1 MAQMPVSGEPG
12 HEMYSWA
19 HDLFPINRSLTGDGV
34 RQTLAYLAQ
43 RLPGLTRH
51 EIPTGQQAFDWTI
64 PREWRIRDAFIADLD
79 GKRLVDFRES
89 NLHVVGY
96 SEPVDR
102 VMSRAEL
109 EPHLHSLPDQPD
121 AIPYVTS
128 YYSRN
133 WGFCLRQTERDK
145 LGEGPFHVRIDS
157 ELFDGSL
164 TYADLVI
171 PGDTADEVLLTTY
184 VCHPSMAN
192 NELSG
197 PVVLTSLGRWLQ
209 SLPNRR
215 YTYRLVFS
223 PETIG
228 ALAYLSQHLEHL
240 RRQVVAGWV
249 LTCVGDDRSWSFLP
263 SRRGDTLVD
272 RVSRA
277 VLTEEVGAF
286 NEYPWSTRGSDERQY
301 CAPGVDLPFA
311 SIMRTKYAE
320 YPEYHTSL
328 DDLSL
333 ISPEGLSAS
342 LRTHQRCLEVLE
354 ANHKWKVT
362 TIGEPQL
369 GKRGLYPTLSKT
381 GSATGVR
388 TMMDVLSYADG
399 AVDLVDLA
407 SRVGAP
413 IGEVEGIVSRLAAAS
428 LLEAVE

>member
-12 HEMYSWA
+12 DDMYSWA
-19 HDLFPINRSLTGDGV
+19 RDLFPINRSLTGDGV
-34 RQTLAYLAQ
+34 RQTLAYLAE

-64 PREWRIRDAFIADLD
+64 PREWRIRDAFIADAD

-121 AIPYVTS
+121 AIPYVTL

-133 WGFCLRQTERDK
+133 WGFCLRQTERDE
-145 LGEGPFHVRIDS
+145 LGEGPFRVRIDS

-171 PGDTADEVLLTTY
+171 PGDTTDEVLLTTY

-197 PVVLTSLGRWLQ
+197 PVVLTALGRWLQ

-277 VLTEEVGAF
+277 VLAEEVGAF
-286 NEYPWSTRGSDERQY
+286 TEYPWSTRGSDERQY

-311 SIMRTKYAE
+311 SIMRTKYGE

-342 LRTHQRCLEVLE
+342 LRTYKRCLEVLE
-354 ANHKWKVT
+354 ANRKWKVT

-399 AVDLVDLA
+399 TVDLVDLA

-413 IGEVEGIVSRLAAAS
+413 IGEVEGIVSRLADAG

>member
-1 MAQMPVSGEPG
+1 MYCWAQ
-12 HEMYSWA
+12 
-19 HDLFPINRSLTGDGV
+19 DLFPINRSLTGDGV

-64 PREWRIRDAFIADLD
+64 PREWRIRDGFIADLD
-79 GKRLVDFRES
+79 GKRLLDFRES

-145 LGEGPFHVRIDS
+145 LGEGPFRVRIDS

-171 PGDTADEVLLTTY
+171 PGETANEVLLTTY

-197 PVVLTSLGRWLQ
+197 PVVLTALGRWLQ
-209 SLPNRR
+209 SLPSRR

-277 VLTEEVGAF
+277 VLAEEVGAF

-311 SIMRTKYAE
+311 SIMRTKYGE

-342 LRTHQRCLEVLE
+342 LRTYQRCLEVLE
-354 ANHKWKVT
+354 SNRKWKVT

-399 AVDLVDLA
+399 TVDLVDLA

-413 IGEVEGIVSRLAAAS
+413 IGEVEGIVSRLAAAD